1 MLLRAALLDAN
12 YRRTRMEIVHRLR
25 DAVVPQHAVAV
36 AIIFQKGMHREANF
50 AAWWQDVPGQ

>member
-36 AIIFQKGMHREANF
+36 AIIFPKGMHREANF
-50 AAWWQDVPGQ
+50 AAW